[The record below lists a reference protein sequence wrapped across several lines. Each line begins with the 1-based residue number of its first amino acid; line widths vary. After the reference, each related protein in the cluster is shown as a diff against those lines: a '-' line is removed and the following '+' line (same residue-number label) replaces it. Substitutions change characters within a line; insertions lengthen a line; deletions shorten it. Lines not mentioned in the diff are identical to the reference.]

1 MSIEYNIYLFTYK
14 KNSFEVDEKNLTVLK
29 NGKRLNLTRQQFE
42 ILLQFLKAPETLIT
56 RTQFSDEIWKDA
68 GVSDATLNKEI
79 SLIRKEFG
87 DKNEIILTIP
97 KSRNNQKPNKE
108 GGYKFNLKVEIKKL
122 ETVTE
127 HENKK
132 VSEVF
137 SVEPQLKPTSE
148 NNRLEN
154 NTDYS
159 EPEDNVKNVNFLHY
173 SSLKSKP
180 ILIFTAIV
188 TFLIVGVGGLKLF
201 SESDEDKIRRV
212 VKESQ
217 LYESLILYKN
227 PLSFSENNLDN
238 YWTPELEITS
248 NYDRQRIRDS
258 VTKLQNE
265 KKRYGEE
272 TKCEQFEFQ
281 SVEITKSN
289 DFAVVKTLE
298 KWFISVYSIDGVLQ
312 KNRRVGPYF
321 VSYALRKIDG
331 RWLIEKSNTG
341 RINRPTPRLFDIKI
355 LSGAKP
361 KTQFYIKI
369 TGQDFEP
376 ENIFIE
382 VSGKDCP
389 ETKPC
394 SVPNNV
400 LRETSKLT
408 ETVLDDVPLTL
419 DSGDFKITARNGDSK
434 ASNSINISIP

>member
-29 NGKRLNLTRQQFE
+29 NSKILNFTRQQFE

-56 RTQFSDEIWKDA
+56 RTQFSDEIWKEA

-87 DKNEIILTIP
+87 DKNEIILTVP

-122 ETVTE
+122 ETATE
-127 HENKK
+127 HETEK
-132 VSEVF
+132 VSEVS
-137 SVEPQLKPTSE
+137 SVELQLKPTSE
-148 NNRLEN
+148 NNLIGN
-154 NTDYS
+154 NIEYS
-159 EPEDNVKNVNFLHY
+159 EPEDNAKKISFLHY
-173 SSLKSKP
+173 SSLKSKSV
-180 ILIFTAIV
+180 LIFTAIV
-188 TFLIVGVGGLKLF
+188 AFLIIGVGGLKLL

-227 PLSFSENNLDN
+227 PLSFTENNLDN

-258 VTKLQNE
+258 VTNLQN
-265 KKRYGEE
+265 KKERYGEE

-281 SVEITKSN
+281 SVEITKNN

-321 VSYALRKIDG
+321 VSYVLRKIDG

-341 RINRPTPRLFDIKI
+341 RINRPTPHLFDIKI
-355 LSGAKP
+355 LSEAKP

-369 TGQDFEP
+369 IGQDFEP

-382 VSGKDCP
+382 VSGKGCP

-394 SVPNNV
+394 SVPNSI

-408 ETVLDDVPLTL
+408 ETVLDEVPLTL
-419 DSGDFKITARNGDSK
+419 DSGDFKVTARNGDSK
-434 ASNSINISIP
+434 ASNSLNVKVP